1 MSNMFEGRIAQLQE
15 LSSGM
20 DQELAQLSEDP
31 ATNSER
37 IFIINQRKQSIQN
50 EVDRL
55 NQLAIDLENGTPI

>member
-1 MSNMFEGRIAQLQE
+1 MFEGRIAQLQE

-20 DQELAQLSEDP
+20 DQELVQLSEDP
-31 ATNSER
+31 VTNSER
-37 IFIINQRKQSIQN
+37 IVIINHRKQSIQN

>member
-1 MSNMFEGRIAQLQE
+1 MFEGRIAQLQE

-31 ATNSER
+31 AVNSER
-37 IFIINQRKQSIQN
+37 IFIINHRKQSIQN